1 MSDLLREV
9 QAVFGSDAQLQEG
22 ISKLTLAGFDRAEIS
37 LPHAQPMAQNATP
50 EAGADTPMTEEDNAQ
65 MRTIHTSMAG
75 TVGALAAAG
84 VTVAT
89 GGAAAVVIG
98 AAVAVGAGAGAIAH
112 GLSHAADTVQHEE
125 REDQAKKG
133 ELVLSVLA
141 RDEAHERMA
150 IDALRDAG
158 ALRVEPVTRLDGQI
172 LAAG

>member
-1 MSDLLREV
+1 
-9 QAVFGSDAQLQEG
+9 
-22 ISKLTLAGFDRAEIS
+22 
-37 LPHAQPMAQNATP
+37 
-50 EAGADTPMTEEDNAQ
+50 
-65 MRTIHTSMAG
+65 MAG

-141 RDEAHERMA
+141 RDEAHERIA